1 MEKLNRNYLVE
12 RITVENSLVENSL
25 INAEFIE
32 LQSAPMSSVSSEYKN
47 RVLNLF
53 GDFNRETISEMM
65 KKCLKWEEE
74 DAEIL
79 YKHSQQLRQ
88 LADPTQLL
96 KPIILN
102 INSPG
107 GHVDEL
113 MALVDV
119 LESMPAPVV
128 TRAYGQVCSCGFVLF
143 CIGDERYVGNNAS
156 LMYHELAYGIWGKDS
171 EIKNYHDYAKKL
183 QKRLDRLI
191 VNKTGMTFKKL
202 NEWKKETHDK
212 WLDAKEAV
220 ELGIATD
227 FLY

>member
-1 MEKLNRNYLVE
+1 MEKMNKNYLVE
-12 RITVENSLVENSL
+12 RVSVESTLVNQNLMS
-25 INAEFIE
+25 AEFVEI
-32 LQSAPMSSVSSEYKN
+32 QSAGIGSNSEYKN

-53 GDFNRETISEMM
+53 GDFDRNTISEMM

-79 YKHSQQLRQ
+79 YKHSQQIRQ
-88 LADPTQLL
+88 LQDPRQLL

-113 MALVDV
+113 LALVDM

-143 CIGDERYVGNNAS
+143 CVGDERYVGNNAS
-156 LMYHELAYGIWGKDS
+156 LMYHELGYGIWGKDS
-171 EIKNYHDYAKKL
+171 EVKNYHEYTSKI
-183 QKRLDRLI
+183 QKRIDKI
-191 VNKTGMTFKKL
+191 IKNKTGITLKQLK
-202 NEWKKETHDK
+202 EWRKNNQDK
-212 WLDAKEAV
+212 WLEAEEAV
-220 ELGIATD
+220 KLGIATD
-227 FLY
+227 LLY

>member
-1 MEKLNRNYLVE
+1 MEKMNKNYLVE
-12 RITVENSLVENSL
+12 RVSVESTLVNQNLMS
-25 INAEFIE
+25 AEFVEI
-32 LQSAPMSSVSSEYKN
+32 QTAGISSNSEYKN

-53 GDFNRETISEMM
+53 GDFDRNTISEMM

-79 YKHSQQLRQ
+79 YKHSQQIRQ
-88 LADPTQLL
+88 LQDPRQLL

-113 MALVDV
+113 LALVDM

-143 CIGDERYVGNNAS
+143 CVGDERYVGNNAS
-156 LMYHELAYGIWGKDS
+156 LMYHELGYGIWGKDS
-171 EIKNYHDYAKKL
+171 EVKNYHEYTSKI
-183 QKRLDRLI
+183 QKRIDKI
-191 VNKTGMTFKKL
+191 IKNKTGITLKQLK
-202 NEWKKETHDK
+202 EWRKNNQDK
-212 WLDAKEAV
+212 WLEAEEAV
-220 ELGIATD
+220 KLGIATD
-227 FLY
+227 LLY

>member
-1 MEKLNRNYLVE
+1 MKKITDKKYLVE
-12 RITVENSLVENSL
+12 RVNVESKLTD
-25 INAEFIE
+25 AEVIE
-32 LQSAPMSSVSSEYKN
+32 IQSAPMISSSSEYKN

-65 KKCLKWEEE
+65 KQVLKWEEE

-79 YKHSQQLRQ
+79 YRHSLQIKQ
-88 LADPTQLL
+88 LADPIQLL
-96 KPIILN
+96 KPIIIN

-113 MALVDV
+113 VGLVDL
-119 LESMPAPVV
+119 LESVPAPIV

-143 CIGDERYVGNNAS
+143 CIGDERYVGNNTS
-156 LMYHELAYGIWGKDS
+156 LMYHELSYGIWGKDS

-183 QKRLDRLI
+183 QKRMDKMI
-191 VNKTGMTFKKL
+191 TSKTGLTLKKL
-202 NEWKKETHDK
+202 NEWKKSGYDK
-212 WLDAKEAV
+212 WLDANEAV

-227 FLY
+227 LLY

>member
-1 MEKLNRNYLVE
+1 MEKLNKNYLVE
-12 RITVENSLVENSL
+12 RIAVENSLVEHS
-25 INAEFIE
+25 IVNAEFIE
-32 LQSAPMSSVSSEYKN
+32 LQASSMGGNSSEYKN

-79 YKHSQQLRQ
+79 YKHSQQIRQ

-113 MALVDV
+113 MALVDM

-143 CIGDERYVGNNAS
+143 CVGDERYVGNNTS
-156 LMYHELAYGIWGKDS
+156 LMYHELGYGMWGKDS
-171 EIKNYHDYAKKL
+171 EVKNYHEYAKKL
-183 QKRLDRLI
+183 QIRLDRLI
-191 VNKTGMTFKKL
+191 KNKTGITLKQLK
-202 NEWKKETHDK
+202 EWRKNNQDK

-227 FLY
+227 LLY

>member
-1 MEKLNRNYLVE
+1 MEKMNKNYLVD
-12 RITVENSLVENSL
+12 RVSVESTLVNQNLMS
-25 INAEFIE
+25 AEFVEI
-32 LQSAPMSSVSSEYKN
+32 QAAGMSSNSEYKN

-53 GDFNRETISEMM
+53 GDFDRNTISEMM

-79 YKHSQQLRQ
+79 YKHSQQIRQ
-88 LADPTQLL
+88 LQDPRQLL

-113 MALVDV
+113 LALVDM

-143 CIGDERYVGNNAS
+143 CVGDERYVGNNAS
-156 LMYHELAYGIWGKDS
+156 LMYHELGYGIWGKDS
-171 EIKNYHDYAKKL
+171 EVKNYHEYTTKI
-183 QKRLDRLI
+183 QKRIDKI
-191 VNKTGMTFKKL
+191 IKNKTGITLKQLK
-202 NEWKKETHDK
+202 EWRKNNQDK
-212 WLDAKEAV
+212 WLEAEEAV
-220 ELGIATD
+220 KLGVATD
-227 FLY
+227 LLY

>member
-1 MEKLNRNYLVE
+1 MEKLNNNYLVE
-12 RITVENSLVENSL
+12 RVNVENALNAQLGPVEVQA
-25 INAEFIE
+25 IGM
-32 LQSAPMSSVSSEYKN
+32 PMCDPSEYKN

-79 YKHSQQLRQ
+79 YKHSQQIRQ
-88 LADPTQLL
+88 LQDPRQLL

-113 MALVDV
+113 MALVDM
-119 LESMPAPVV
+119 LESMPAPVI

-143 CIGDERYVGNNAS
+143 CVGDERYVGNNAS
-156 LMYHELAYGIWGKDS
+156 LMYHELGYGIWGKDS
-171 EIKNYHDYAKKL
+171 EVKNYHEYTTKL
-183 QKRLDRLI
+183 QKRIDKI
-191 VNKTGMTFKKL
+191 IKNKTGITLKKL
-202 NEWKKETHDK
+202 KEWRKENQDK
-212 WLDAKEAV
+212 WLDAEEAV

-227 FLY
+227 LLY